1 MYLAKKFMTAKL
13 KAILMVGPPDQ
24 ADQKHILGRNLVP
37 ELVQVNVMTAISLT
51 VLQWKALVEDCEK
64 RQE

>member
-1 MYLAKKFMTAKL
+1 
-13 KAILMVGPPDQ
+13 MVGPPSQ
-24 ADQKHILGRNLVP
+24 ADQKYILGKNVVP

-64 RQE
+64 R